1 MPYQHPEYLISSAE
15 LEARL
20 DDPKLRIFD
29 ATVSL
34 RPSENGPYRAE
45 SGKQTFQAGHIPG
58 AMFLLCLINISE
70 PTRPE
75 RIWV

>member
-20 DDPKLRIFD
+20 DDPKLRIYD

-45 SGKQTFQAGHIPG
+45 SG
-58 AMFLLCLINISE
+58 E
-70 PTRPE
+70 PVSYTHLTLPTKA
-75 RIWV
+75 